1 MKSSY
6 SLKPEQTGQ
15 PVSIPFRGDFA
26 HFTLA
31 ITVMQLD
38 GTQFLAVQILSILLR
53 VELLFEF

>member
-1 MKSSY
+1 MKGSY
-6 SLKPEQTGQ
+6 SLKPEQIGQ
-15 PVSIPFRGDFA
+15 PVSIPFKGGFA

-53 VELLFEF
+53 VEVLFEF